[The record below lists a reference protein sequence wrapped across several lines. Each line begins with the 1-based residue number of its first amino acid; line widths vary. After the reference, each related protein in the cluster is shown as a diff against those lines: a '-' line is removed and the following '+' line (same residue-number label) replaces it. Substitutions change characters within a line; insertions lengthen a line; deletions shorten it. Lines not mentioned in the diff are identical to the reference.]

1 LVIEG
6 TGEAVA
12 KVEIA
17 TAFAFLA
24 DPYNG
29 RLWFASAGPL
39 ELPGQPIAPGLTWHL
54 KKTKQTRRVLPLKMV
69 TYQPPECFVW
79 ATQLGGLSTNHIWE
93 VRLRPGPES
102 GTTTI
107 SMALRLRPG
116 PIDRIAAL
124 IAPARLRRSLAAS
137 ARGAID
143 RACEV
148 LEAQEQVT
156 RQGRTRETKPGDK
169 LPKHRRRENS
179 RRKRGEISN
188 TK

>member
-1 LVIEG
+1 LAIEG

-12 KVEIA
+12 KVEVA

-29 RLWFASAGPL
+29 RLWFASAEPL
-39 ELPGQPIAPGLTWHL
+39 ESPRQPIAPGLTWHL
-54 KKTKQTRRVLPLKMV
+54 PKTKQTRRVLPLKMV
-69 TYQPPECFVW
+69 TYQPPERFVW

-107 SMALRLRPG
+107 SMALRLQPG
-116 PIDRIAAL
+116 PIDWLSAL
-124 IAPARLRRSLAAS
+124 IAPAGLRRTLATRAQH
-137 ARGAID
+137 AVD

-148 LEAQEQVT
+148 LEAQDQVS
-156 RQGRTRETKPGDK
+156 RHGRTQGMKPGGK
-169 LPKHRRRENS
+169 LPKSRRQESHRRR
-179 RRKRGEISN
+179 
-188 TK
+188 

>member
-12 KVEIA
+12 KVEVA

-39 ELPGQPIAPGLTWHL
+39 EPPGQPIAPGLTWHL
-54 KKTKQTRRVLPLKMV
+54 EKTKQTRRVLPLKMV

-79 ATQLGGLSTNHIWE
+79 ATQLGGFSTNHIWE

-102 GTTTI
+102 GTTII
-107 SMALRLRPG
+107 SMALRLQPG
-116 PIDRIAAL
+116 PIDRIATL
-124 IAPARLRRSLAAS
+124 IAPARLRRTLVTS
-137 ARGAID
+137 AQGAVN

-148 LEAQEQVT
+148 LEAQEQVS
-156 RQGRTRETKPGDK
+156 RQGRAHQTKPGGK

-179 RRKRGEISN
+179 RSQKAR
-188 TK
+188 

>member
-39 ELPGQPIAPGLTWHL
+39 EPPGQPIALGLTWHL
-54 KKTKQTRRVLPLKMV
+54 EKTKQTRRVLPLKMV
-69 TYQPPECFVW
+69 TYLPPECFAW

-93 VRLRPGPES
+93 VRLQSEPES

-116 PIDRIAAL
+116 PIGRLSGL
-124 IAPARLRRSLAAS
+124 IARAGIRRTLAA
-137 ARGAID
+137 GAQHAVD

-148 LEAQEQVT
+148 LEAQEQVS
-156 RQGRTRETKPGDK
+156 RHSRTHETKPGGK
-169 LPKHRRRENS
+169 LPKHRRQES
-179 RRKRGEISN
+179 PRRR
-188 TK
+188 

>member
-12 KVEIA
+12 KVEVA

-29 RLWFASAGPL
+29 RFWFASAGPL
-39 ELPGQPIAPGLTWHL
+39 EPPGQPITPGLTWHL
-54 KKTKQTRRVLPLKMV
+54 EKTKQTRRVLPLKMI

-107 SMALRLRPG
+107 SMALRLLPG
-116 PIDRIAAL
+116 PMGRLGAL
-124 IAPARLRRSLAAS
+124 IAPAGLRQTLATRAQR
-137 ARGAID
+137 AVD

-148 LEAQEQVT
+148 LEAQEQVS
-156 RQGRTRETKPGDK
+156 RHSRAREMKPGGK
-169 LPKHRRRENS
+169 LPKQRRRES
-179 RRKRGEISN
+179 PRRR
-188 TK
+188 

>member
-1 LVIEG
+1 LILEG

-12 KVEIA
+12 KVEVA

-39 ELPGQPIAPGLTWHL
+39 EPPGQPIAAGLTWHL
-54 KKTKQTRRVLPLKMV
+54 EKTRQTRRVLSLKMV

-79 ATQLGGLSTNHIWE
+79 TTQLGGLATNHVWE
-93 VRLRPGPES
+93 VHLRPGPES
-102 GTTTI
+102 GTTTV

-116 PIDRIAAL
+116 PIGWFSAL
-124 IAPARLRRSLAAS
+124 IAPAGLRRTLSTRAQRAV
-137 ARGAID
+137 D

-148 LEAQEQVT
+148 MEAQEQVS
-156 RQGRTRETKPGDK
+156 RHSRTESRPPGSK
-169 LPKHRRRENS
+169 LS
-179 RRKRGEISN
+179 RRKRRQESAR
-188 TK
+188 KR

>member
-12 KVEIA
+12 KVEVA

-24 DPYNG
+24 DPYHG
-29 RLWFASAGPL
+29 RLWFASAAPL
-39 ELPGQPIAPGLTWHL
+39 EPPGRPIAPGLTWRL
-54 KKTKQTRRVLPLKMV
+54 EKTQQTRRVLPLKMV

-93 VRLRPGPES
+93 VHLRPGPES

-116 PIDRIAAL
+116 PIDRIATL
-124 IAPARLRRSLAAS
+124 IAPARLRRSLATS
-137 ARGAID
+137 AQGAID

-156 RQGRTRETKPGDK
+156 RQGRTHEMKPGGK
-169 LPKHRRRENS
+169 LSRHRRRENS
-179 RRKRGEISN
+179 RSQKAR
-188 TK
+188 